1 MSNDSEVL
9 ELLYNKLKSYG
20 RLDKEGVLRILG
32 LEYTNWNMR
41 KALNYLKDLANKY
54 EDVELKKGDKGKY
67 YVEWSGYSEAVKD
80 DIKKS
85 FDAEAFEKDFWRNVY
100 YIAIDRIKPGDTICR
115 VIEVM
120 DIRDFTKIWKKYKL
134 WIVGDWINLKLSED
148 DPTGAYVEYVG
159 SYVLDFNKYKLF
171 SKVMDLSELRAS
183 SKTVYK
189 SKAEAW
195 WRGNRVEGAISYY
208 NLIKINNKLYVF
220 EVDASKLYN
229 PKTEEIYLP
238 SRVLIY
244 NLNDG
249 IDVDT
254 ILKEL
259 KGCKKSCSNIIYMVR
274 DFDRRM
280 AKAEEIAKD
289 ILVKILS
296 E

>member
-134 WIVGDWINLKLSED
+134 WIVGDWINLKLSTYA
-148 DPTGAYVEYVG
+148 PVG
-159 SYVLDFNKYKLF
+159 SSSDN
-171 SKVMDLSELRAS
+171 LRFIQS
-183 SKTVYK
+183 PT
-189 SKAEAW
+189 
-195 WRGNRVEGAISYY
+195 IH
-208 NLIKINNKLYVF
+208 NLYF
-220 EVDASKLYN
+220 
-229 PKTEEIYLP
+229 
-238 SRVLIY
+238 
-244 NLNDG
+244 
-249 IDVDT
+249 
-254 ILKEL
+254 
-259 KGCKKSCSNIIYMVR
+259 
-274 DFDRRM
+274 FH
-280 AKAEEIAKD
+280 
-289 ILVKILS
+289 ILVKSLISITSITLQIVSPGLILS
-296 E
+296 IAI